1 MRASSTFPALAV
13 YGASL
18 EVSRCRVRVARNLQS
33 SRSQVMVGIYPF
45 NNRPFRPQCKMDAD
59 TAKETWRSL
68 STAVSKIYEKN
79 ASELSFEELYRCR
92 QLTSLIHML
101 HFRNAYNLVL
111 HKHGDLLYNGI
122 QEMIKARLRAVR
134 ISLARNVLM
143 IILR

>member
-1 MRASSTFPALAV
+1 
-13 YGASL
+13 
-18 EVSRCRVRVARNLQS
+18 
-33 SRSQVMVGIYPF
+33 
-45 NNRPFRPQCKMDAD
+45 MDAD

-79 ASELSFEELYRCR
+79 ASVLSFEELYRCR
-92 QLTSLIHML
+92 QLTSLVDML

-122 QEMIKARLRAVR
+122 QEMIKARLRTVR